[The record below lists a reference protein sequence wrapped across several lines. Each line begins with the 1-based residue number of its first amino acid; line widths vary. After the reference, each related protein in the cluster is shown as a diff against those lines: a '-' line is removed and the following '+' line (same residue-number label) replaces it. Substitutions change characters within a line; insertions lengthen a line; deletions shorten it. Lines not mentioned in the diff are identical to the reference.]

1 LKGKGNKD
9 REVFMPDQLLDL
21 LEAYYREFRPSCF
34 LFEGYR
40 QGTKYSDRSFAMIVK
55 KAAMQSG
62 IKKNVSPHVLR
73 HSFATHMLEKGVNLK
88 RVQLLMGHNSM
99 KTTSVYLHLSNTDQ
113 VSLPN
118 LASENG

>member
-1 LKGKGNKD
+1 MKGK
-9 REVFMPDQLLDL
+9 
-21 LEAYYREFRPSCF
+21 
-34 LFEGYR
+34 
-40 QGTKYSDRSFAMIVK
+40 KYSARSVEAIVK
-55 KAAMQSG
+55 RAAVDSG

-99 KTTSVYLHLSNTDQ
+99 KTTSVYLHLSNIDQ
-113 VSLPN
+113 VTLPN